1 MASTWRI
8 GELCRRTGLTVRTLH
23 HWDHVGL
30 LRPSARTSSGH
41 RLYDERDV
49 DRLYRIVALRELGL
63 PLETIGA
70 LLNGGGTGGPA
81 LAELLGEHLAH
92 VERQLAA
99 LGGLRDRLAALV
111 PAVRAAGGAP
121 SVDLLALIQEVTT
134 VDDTIRNYFTEEQ
147 LAALAQRRERLGE
160 DAIRGVQEEWPR
172 LIAQVRAELDAGTDP
187 AEPRVRA
194 LAKRWMELLEA
205 FHGGDPGLRDSLY
218 RMQAEHSTEIAQQF
232 GGPSP
237 ELIEYVKRAV
247 ATA

>member
-30 LRPSARTSSGH
+30 LRPSARTSTGH
-41 RLYDERDV
+41 RLYDEGDV

-63 PLETIGA
+63 PLETIGG
-70 LLNGGGTGGPA
+70 LLDRRSADGPG
-81 LAELLGEHLAH
+81 LAELLGDQLAH

-111 PAVRAAGGAP
+111 PLVRSAGGATP
-121 SVDLLALIQEVTT
+121 VDLLAVIQEVTR
-134 VDDTIRNYFTEEQ
+134 VDETINNYFTQEQ
-147 LAALAQRRERLGE
+147 LAALDARRATLGE
-160 DAIRGVQEEWPR
+160 EAVRGVQEEWPG
-172 LIAQVRAELDAGTDP
+172 LIAQVQAELDAGTDP
-187 AEPRVRA
+187 ADPRVRA
-194 LAKRWMELLEA
+194 LAARWMELLSA

-218 RMQAEHSTEIAQQF
+218 RMQAENSERITQQY

-237 ELIEYVKRAV
+237 ELIDYVKRSV
-247 ATA
+247 AAG